1 MNMIAILSK
10 SILFRN
16 IPESDISGLLETT
29 AYRVASYRPKDIIA
43 LQGTPCNYLMI
54 VLNGLLQG
62 QMVNDAG
69 KLVVIE
75 ELEAA
80 QLLAPAFLYAPK
92 NNLPVNIIAMEPS
105 EILFIHRDDFT
116 VWMQQNKQ
124 LLQNFLML
132 ISGRSHFLSD
142 KIMFLSLKNIKNKI
156 ADYLLHKLPDAW
168 STVIHLTDTQQEI
181 ADSFGVT
188 RPSLARALA
197 EMEQEGIISID
208 RKVITICNMQLL
220 RQMGQ

>member
-1 MNMIAILSK
+1 MIAILSK

-29 AYRVASYRPKDIIA
+29 AYRVAAYCPKDIIA

-142 KIMFLSLKNIKNKI
+142 KIMFLSLK
-156 ADYLLHKLPDAW
+156 
-168 STVIHLTDTQQEI
+168 
-181 ADSFGVT
+181 
-188 RPSLARALA
+188 
-197 EMEQEGIISID
+197 IIS
-208 RKVITICNMQLL
+208 N
-220 RQMGQ
+220 

>member
-1 MNMIAILSK
+1 MQLSDDRVER
-10 SILFRN
+10 LF
-16 IPESDISGLLETT
+16 
-29 AYRVASYRPKDIIA
+29 
-43 LQGTPCNYLMI
+43 
-54 VLNGLLQG
+54 QG

-116 VWMQQNKQ
+116 VWMQQNRQ

>member
-16 IPESDISGLLETT
+16 IAESDISGLLETT

-116 VWMQQNKQ
+116 VWMQQNRQ
-124 LLQNFLML
+124 LLQN
-132 ISGRSHFLSD
+132 FLSD

-156 ADYLLHKLPDAW
+156 ADYLLHKLPDAS

>member
-1 MNMIAILSK
+1 MIAILSE
-10 SILFRN
+10 SVLFRN
-16 IPESDISGLLETT
+16 ISDKEISDLLESA
-29 AYRVASYRPKDIIA
+29 AYRVDTYQAKDVVA
-43 LQGTPCNYLMI
+43 LQGTPCNHLMI
-54 VLNGLLQG
+54 VLRGLLQG

-75 ELEAA
+75 ELQAP

-92 NNLPVNIIAMEPS
+92 NNLPVNIIAMETS

-116 VWMQQNKQ
+116 RWMQRNRQ

-156 ADYLLHKLPDAW
+156 ADYLLRKL
-168 STVIHLTDTQQEI
+168 SGTSSEVIHLTETQQEI

-197 EMEQEGIISID
+197 EMEQEGIIAID
-208 RKVITICNMQLL
+208 RKVIKVCNMQFL

>member
-29 AYRVASYRPKDIIA
+29 AYRVASYHPKDIIA

-116 VWMQQNKQ
+116 VWMQQNRQ

-142 KIMFLSLKNIKNKI
+142 KIMFLSLKNI
-156 ADYLLHKLPDAW
+156 ADYLLHKLPDAS

-208 RKVITICNMQLL
+208 RKVITICNIQLL

>member
-1 MNMIAILSK
+1 MIAILLESV
-10 SILFRN
+10 LFRN
-16 IPESDISGLLETT
+16 ISDKEVSNLLETA
-29 AYRVASYRPKDIIA
+29 AYRVAAYQAKDVVA
-43 LQGTPCNYLMI
+43 LQGAPCNHLMI
-54 VLNGLLQG
+54 VLSGLLQG

-75 ELEAA
+75 ELQAS

-92 NNLPVNIIAMEPS
+92 NNLPVNIIAMETS

-116 VWMQQNKQ
+116 HWMQLNKQ

-156 ADYLLHKLPDAW
+156 ADYLLRKLSDTSPD
-168 STVIHLTDTQQEI
+168 VIYLTETQQEI

-197 EMEQEGIISID
+197 EMEQEGIIAID
-208 RKVITICNMQLL
+208 RKVIKVCNMQLL

>member
-80 QLLAPAFLYAPK
+80 QLLAPAFLYATS
-92 NNLPVNIIAMEPS
+92 A
-105 EILFIHRDDFT
+105 
-116 VWMQQNKQ
+116 
-124 LLQNFLML
+124 
-132 ISGRSHFLSD
+132 
-142 KIMFLSLKNIKNKI
+142 
-156 ADYLLHKLPDAW
+156 KL
-168 STVIHLTDTQQEI
+168 STVSAILSRTSAT
-181 ADSFGVT
+181 T
-188 RPSLARALA
+188 Y
-197 EMEQEGIISID
+197 IS
-208 RKVITICNMQLL
+208 R
-220 RQMGQ
+220 

>member
-1 MNMIAILSK
+1 
-10 SILFRN
+10 
-16 IPESDISGLLETT
+16 
-29 AYRVASYRPKDIIA
+29 
-43 LQGTPCNYLMI
+43 MI

-75 ELEAA
+75 ELEAT

-92 NNLPVNIIAMEPS
+92 NNLPVNIISMEPS

-116 VWMQQNKQ
+116 VWMQQSKQ

-156 ADYLLHKLPDAW
+156 ADYLLHKLPDA
-168 STVIHLTDTQQEI
+168 SSPVIHLTDTQQEI

>member
-1 MNMIAILSK
+1 MIAILSK
-10 SILFRN
+10 SILFRD
-16 IPESDISGLLETT
+16 IPESEISALLETA
-29 AYRVASYRPKDIIA
+29 AYRVVTYRTKDVVA
-43 LQGTPCNYLMI
+43 LQGTPCNHLMI

-92 NNLPVNIIAMEPS
+92 NNLPVNIIAMELS

-116 VWMQQNKQ
+116 VWMQQNRQ

-132 ISGRSHFLSD
+132 ISGRSHFLSG

-156 ADYLLHKLPDAW
+156 ADYLLRKLPDTL
-168 STVIHLTDTQQEI
+168 STVIHLTETQQEI

-208 RKVITICNMQLL
+208 RKVVKVCNMPALK
-220 RQMGQ
+220 QMAQ

>member
-1 MNMIAILSK
+1 MIAILLESV
-10 SILFRN
+10 LFRN
-16 IPESDISGLLETT
+16 ISDKEVSNLLETA
-29 AYRVASYRPKDIIA
+29 AYRVAAYQAKDVVA
-43 LQGTPCNYLMI
+43 LQGAPCNHLMI
-54 VLNGLLQG
+54 VLSGLLQG

-69 KLVVIE
+69 KLVVM
-75 ELEAA
+75 
-80 QLLAPAFLYAPK
+80 LAPAFLYAPK

-116 VWMQQNKQ
+116 HWMQLNKQ

-156 ADYLLHKLPDAW
+156 ADYLLRKLSDTSPD
-168 STVIHLTDTQQEI
+168 VIHLTETQQEI

-197 EMEQEGIISID
+197 EMEQEGIIAID
-208 RKVITICNMQLL
+208 RKVIKVCNMQLL

>member
-1 MNMIAILSK
+1 
-10 SILFRN
+10 
-16 IPESDISGLLETT
+16 
-29 AYRVASYRPKDIIA
+29 
-43 LQGTPCNYLMI
+43 MI

-75 ELEAA
+75 ELEAT

-156 ADYLLHKLPDAW
+156 ADYLLHKLPDA
-168 STVIHLTDTQQEI
+168 SSAVIHLTDTQQEI

>member
-29 AYRVASYRPKDIIA
+29 AYRVASYRTKDIIA

-75 ELEAA
+75 ELEAT
-80 QLLAPAFLYAPK
+80 QLLAPAFYMPQK
-92 NNLPVNIIAMEPS
+92 
-105 EILFIHRDDFT
+105 
-116 VWMQQNKQ
+116 
-124 LLQNFLML
+124 
-132 ISGRSHFLSD
+132 
-142 KIMFLSLKNIKNKI
+142 
-156 ADYLLHKLPDAW
+156 
-168 STVIHLTDTQQEI
+168 
-181 ADSFGVT
+181 
-188 RPSLARALA
+188 
-197 EMEQEGIISID
+197 
-208 RKVITICNMQLL
+208 TIC
-220 RQMGQ
+220 R

>member
-10 SILFRN
+10 SILFQN

-29 AYRVASYRPKDIIA
+29 AYRVVAYRPKDIIA

-116 VWMQQNKQ
+116 V
-124 LLQNFLML
+124 
-132 ISGRSHFLSD
+132 
-142 KIMFLSLKNIKNKI
+142 
-156 ADYLLHKLPDAW
+156 
-168 STVIHLTDTQQEI
+168 IHLTDTQQEI

-208 RKVITICNMQLL
+208 RKVITICNIQLL

>member
-43 LQGTPCNYLMI
+43 LQGTPCNYLM
-54 VLNGLLQG
+54 
-62 QMVNDAG
+62 NDAG

-116 VWMQQNKQ
+116 VWMQQNKH

-156 ADYLLHKLPDAW
+156 ADYLLHKLPDAS

>member
-116 VWMQQNKQ
+116 VWMQQNRQ

-142 KIMFLSLKNIKNKI
+142 KIMFLKNIKNKI

>member
-1 MNMIAILSK
+1 MIAILSK
-10 SILFRN
+10 SVLFRN
-16 IPESDISGLLETT
+16 ISDAEISELLETAVYRVI
-29 AYRVASYRPKDIIA
+29 AYRSKDIVA
-43 LQGTPCNYLMI
+43 LQGAPCNHLMI
-54 VLNGLLQG
+54 VLSGLLQG

-75 ELEAA
+75 ELRAS

-92 NNLPVNIIAMEPS
+92 NNLPVNILAMEPS

-116 VWMQQNKQ
+116 QWMQLNKQ

-156 ADYLLHKLPDAW
+156 ADYLLRKLPEPTVD
-168 STVIHLTDTQQEI
+168 VIHLTETQQEI

-197 EMEQEGIISID
+197 EMEQEGVISID
-208 RKVITICNMQLL
+208 RKIIKVRNMPALK
-220 RQMGQ
+220 QMAQ